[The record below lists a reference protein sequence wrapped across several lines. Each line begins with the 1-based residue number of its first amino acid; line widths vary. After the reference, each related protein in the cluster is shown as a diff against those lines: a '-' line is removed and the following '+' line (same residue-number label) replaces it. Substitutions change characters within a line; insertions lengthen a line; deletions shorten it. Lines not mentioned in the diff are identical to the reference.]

1 MGAKKIWVDL
11 ALLVTGGALASCGGM
26 GSVTSPGGDADTET
40 EVRRVDDTVTDTDS
54 TRSEPRGFQFESGFL
69 EFGEFDPYTLGDDIF
84 NPCTEITEEEFAE
97 AGFEGLNYGSDSD
110 TVGNRR
116 VRMCHFEVSSTN
128 AVVGGFYGGITNDR
142 QELSEGEL
150 VMTKHESAIIPELY
164 AVAPKKREHATC
176 FCQIDTV
183 RGVFGTSVTGPSG
196 RISQDQ
202 ACALAIN
209 HAERLYGHY
218 GAV

>member
-1 MGAKKIWVDL
+1 
-11 ALLVTGGALASCGGM
+11 
-26 GSVTSPGGDADTET
+26 
-40 EVRRVDDTVTDTDS
+40 
-54 TRSEPRGFQFESGFL
+54 
-69 EFGEFDPYTLGDDIF
+69 
-84 NPCTEITEEEFAE
+84 
-97 AGFEGLNYGSDSD
+97 
-110 TVGNRR
+110 
-116 VRMCHFEVSSTN
+116 MCHFEVSSTN